1 MVPQRKRAKNAD
13 SADTPPTP
21 PTTSMAP
28 TSVKSNRRLVTLA
41 EDADIVLAK
50 CRALRAEMIRNA
62 EEESKEQRIR
72 QSTAAAAAAAAA
84 ASSEDD
90 DGSISPKI
98 PAVKEDSGKA
108 TSNLASLR
116 GKSIIEVSEMSS
128 MEVVEAIESTAIHIA
143 NQVLQKKGFSL
154 EVPSRTSANQIYVP
168 ELDRIVLGEK
178 RGTRSFL
185 NVKVSYVTSRVVHLV
200 KKKYIFLIW
209 RQNTCTWSSVFI
221 NMFNALF

>member
-72 QSTAAAAAAAAA
+72 QSTAAAAAAAA

-200 KKKYIFLIW
+200 KK
-209 RQNTCTWSSVFI
+209 NTYF
-221 NMFNALF
+221 

>member
-72 QSTAAAAAAAAA
+72 QSTAAAAAA

-200 KKKYIFLIW
+200 KK
-209 RQNTCTWSSVFI
+209 NTYF
-221 NMFNALF
+221 